1 MKSTLVG
8 AAALSAML
16 VPGLSQA
23 TTITDPAGDFLPTFV
38 GPHNADLDILSTT
51 VDMVGGDFV
60 VSATLAGAVGATA
73 GASYV
78 FGVNTGGAGAP
89 FAPFEPNVLFNS
101 KIVLKANA
109 PSTVTDNIAHPT
121 VTTLGSG
128 AVTVAG
134 DTITALIPISLL
146 PGTGLAAGQYG
157 FSFWSADGAGFPEI
171 ADFAPNDGTF
181 TVGAAVPEPASW
193 AMMLVGIGGLGAV
206 TRAGR
211 RRRAPTLA

>member
-1 MKSTLVG
+1 MKSVLIG
-8 AAALSAML
+8 AAALSTILAT
-16 VPGLSQA
+16 GLAHAA
-23 TTITDPAGDFLPTFV
+23 TIHGPAGGFLPTYV
-38 GPHNADLDILSTT
+38 GPHGADLEPLSTT
-51 VDMVGGDFV
+51 VDIVGGDFV
-60 VSATLAGAVGATA
+60 VSATVDGAVGTTP

-89 FAPFEPNVLFNS
+89 FAPHEPNVLFNS

-134 DTITALIPISLL
+134 DTITALVPISLL
-146 PGTGLAAGQYG
+146 PGTGFAPSQYG
-157 FSFWSADGAGFPEI
+157 FSFWSADGAGFSEI
-171 ADFAPNDGTF
+171 ADFLPDNATF
-181 TVGAAVPEPASW
+181 TAGGVPEPASW
-193 AMMLVGIGGLGAV
+193 ALMIVGAAGVGAM

-211 RRRAPTLA
+211 RRRAPTPA